1 MSCAVVV
8 FGREPIPGRV
18 KSRLAVGVGEEV
30 AALVYRELLGH
41 TLRVAGSID
50 ADVVLALAEPPARGW
65 RPERAVAVEVQ
76 VAGDLGRRLA
86 DAFAR
91 RFAEGYRRVVV
102 VGSDC
107 PELAPHHFRAAFDGL
122 AMHPIVLGPAWDGG
136 YWLVGA
142 RAPGV
147 DLFRDIPWSTGQVLE
162 ATRARLRAV
171 DAGWLEL
178 ERLHDLDTDADLRR
192 VLAQESLGGKLHSR
206 LREVAAAARRW
217 AP

>member
-1 MSCAVVV
+1 VSCVVV
-8 FGREPIPGRV
+8 FGREPVPGRV
-18 KSRLAVGVGEEV
+18 KSRLAAGVGGEL
-30 AALVYRELLGH
+30 AAAVYGELLGH

-86 DAFAR
+86 DALAR

-107 PELAPHHFRAAFDGL
+107 PELAPHHLRAALDGL
-122 AMHPIVLGPAWDGG
+122 AMHPVVLGPAWDGG

-142 RAPGV
+142 RAPGM
-147 DLFRDIPWSTGQVLE
+147 DLFRDIPWSTPGVLD
-162 ATRARLRAV
+162 ATRARLRALGV
-171 DAGWLEL
+171 GWLEL

-192 VLAQESLGGKLHSR
+192 ALDGETLGGELRSR
-206 LREVAAAARRW
+206 LQATARSIGRAC

>member
-1 MSCAVVV
+1 MSCVVV
-8 FGREPIPGRV
+8 LGREPVPGRV
-18 KSRLAVGVGEEV
+18 KSRLAAGVGQEL
-30 AALVYRELLGH
+30 AAAVYRELLGH
-41 TLRVAGSID
+41 TLRVAAAID
-50 ADVVLALAEPPARGW
+50 ADVVLSLAEPPARGW

-86 DAFAR
+86 DALAR

-107 PELAPHHFRAAFDGL
+107 PELAPHHLRAAFDGL
-122 AMHPIVLGPAWDGG
+122 AMHPVVLGPAWDGG

-142 RAPGV
+142 RAPGM
-147 DLFRDIPWSTGQVLE
+147 DLFSGIPWSTGEVLE
-162 ATRARLRAV
+162 GTRARLLAV
-171 DAGWLEL
+171 GAGWVEL

-192 VLAQESLGGKLHSR
+192 VLAQESLGGQLHSR
-206 LREVAAAARRW
+206 IREAAAAAGRL

>member
-1 MSCAVVV
+1 VSGVVVV
-8 FGREPIPGRV
+8 FGREPVPGRV
-18 KSRLAVGVGEEV
+18 KSRLAAGVGEEV

-41 TLRVAGSID
+41 TLRVVSSAA

-76 VAGDLGRRLA
+76 VAGGLGRRLA
-86 DAFAR
+86 DTFSR

-107 PELAPHHFRAAFDGL
+107 PELAPRHLRAAFDGL
-122 AMHPIVLGPAWDGG
+122 AMHPVVLGPAWDGG

-142 RAPGV
+142 RAPGM
-147 DLFRDIPWSTGQVLE
+147 DLFSDIPWSTGQVME
-162 ATRARLRAV
+162 ATRARLRAMGV
-171 DAGWLEL
+171 GWLEL

-192 VLAQESLGGKLHSR
+192 VLAEENLGGKLHSR
-206 LREVAAAARRW
+206 LREAAAAARRW